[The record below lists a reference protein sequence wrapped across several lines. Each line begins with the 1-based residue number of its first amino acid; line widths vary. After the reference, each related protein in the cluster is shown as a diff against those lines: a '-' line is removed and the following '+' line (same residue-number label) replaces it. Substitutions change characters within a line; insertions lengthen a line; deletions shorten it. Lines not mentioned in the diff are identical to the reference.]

1 MTRPLCIVML
11 CGDAFGGFG
20 GIAKF
25 NRDFL
30 NALSGSDSVHQVRV
44 LPRTITGPAGDVPAA
59 IVHEHKA
66 AAGKWAYA
74 RRVAACLLR
83 RESIDIVLCGHRNL
97 LPVAWFLAR
106 LKGARLVLVIHGF
119 EAWRPGKSR
128 VLNWLAGRIDA
139 LVSVSTVSAKRFC
152 AWSGFPMKDVAIVPN
167 CVDLDRFHPQPKDLA
182 LLQRHGL
189 GQGPVIMTVGR
200 IFSNERYKGF
210 DEVLAAM
217 PRLLGRYPTMKYL
230 IVGDG
235 SDRARLEKK
244 VRAMG
249 LSDAVV
255 FAGRIEEAEKV
266 AYYNLA
272 DVYVMPSSGEGFGI
286 VLIEAL
292 ACGIPVIGSSADGA
306 RATLLGGELGRLVD
320 PSDSGALIEAV
331 AAALAQGR
339 GKRPAGLDVYSE
351 PQFKARVTAWIGQAC
366 RN

>member
-1 MTRPLCIVML
+1 MTSTVRIVML

-30 NALSGSDSVHQVRV
+30 NALCGSDQVDQVRV
-44 LPRTITGPAGDVPAA
+44 LPRTLSGPAGDIPWK

-66 AAGKWAYA
+66 AAGKRAFA
-74 RRVAACLLR
+74 LRVAACLLR
-83 RESIDIVLCGHRNL
+83 RERVDVVLCGHRNL
-97 LPVAWFLAR
+97 LPVAWVLAR
-106 LKGARLVLVIHGF
+106 LKGAQLVLIIHGF
-119 EAWRPGKSR
+119 EAWTPGKSR
-128 VLNWLAGRIDA
+128 VQNWLSGRIDA
-139 LVSVSTVSAKRFC
+139 LVSVSTVSAQRFC
-152 AWSGFPMKDVAIVPN
+152 AWSGFPMKDVSILPN
-167 CVDLDRFHPQPKDLA
+167 CVDLDRFRPQPKDAA
-182 LLQRHGL
+182 LVKRHGL
-189 GQGPVIMTVGR
+189 EESPVIMTVGR

-217 PRLLGRYPTMKYL
+217 PKLLARYPAMKYL

-235 SDRARLEKK
+235 SDRARLEDK
-244 VRAMG
+244 VKVMG
-249 LSDAVV
+249 LGDAVV
-255 FAGRIEEAEKV
+255 FAGRIEEGEKV

-292 ACGIPVIGSSADGA
+292 ACGIPVIGSSVDGA
-306 RATLLGGELGRLVD
+306 RDALLGGELGRLVD
-320 PSDSGALIEAV
+320 PSDSDALIEAV

-339 GKRPAGLDVYSE
+339 GKRAAGLDVYSGHR
-351 PQFKARVTAWIGQAC
+351 FKARVSAWIGQAC